1 MRRSGGLAA
10 GLVTVVALLCAA
22 AAASAEAASRYS
34 FADSCQTLR
43 VGGGAVNR
51 SGLGYGVGGAAGQ
64 PFFMKASALGSYLL
78 KGSDGKFLASGSIGP
93 LGNGTLAA
101 SQAGPATD
109 WALQESGNGFT
120 LTNVGN
126 GRALAVAGDG
136 RLIQSTGQGAVFLPE
151 AAADCASFPE
161 IGLEASGTPWTG
173 ATPYGEVEGTIDAH
187 NHVTAYEFLG
197 GDAHCGEPR
206 SRYGVEAALVDC
218 PDHYPNG
225 AGAVLENVLY
235 GNPVRTHDP
244 IGWPTFKDWPA
255 PESLTHEQTYYRW
268 IERAYL
274 GGVRIM
280 VNDLVENVALCDVYP
295 IKHNSCQDM
304 DSIRL
309 QARRIHELE
318 EYVDAQSGGPGL
330 GWFRIVRSPFE
341 ARRVINEGK
350 LAVVLG
356 IETSEIFGCGGS
368 EQQPRCDRAQIVR
381 GLDEI
386 EAMGVASLFP
396 IHKFDNAFGGVR
408 FDGGSFGVAI
418 NAANV
423 KQTGQFW
430 QIEPCTGP
438 ESDNEQTTAVP
449 GEAGIIGTGLVGLLP
464 KGATPLYPPAP
475 HCNARG
481 LTPLG
486 EFLIEQMIDRGLM
499 IELDHEG
506 EKTAKRVLDIAE
518 QHGYSGLIASHS
530 WSDSHLW
537 SRIYRLGGFAEP
549 ITSGAESFIAEWQ
562 QLRAASNPRFHFGIG
577 FGADA
582 NGFHAQPSAR
592 GADKPSPVAYPFKS
606 LDGRVSFDRQVSGQR
621 TWDVNVDGVAQYG
634 LHPDWMEQLRLL
646 AGAPIADDLMNGAEA
661 YLQTWER
668 AVGVPGPHC
677 LTPPKRLS
685 PRGFGGL
692 RLGRDPQQ
700 TLLAAGQPTHRVAR
714 TYRWCTSGRGKAR
727 GARRAGA
734 AAVFG
739 SGGQVEFVV
748 STVAGKGKPKRVKK
762 LGPGLFVKRKGG
774 GGDRIWGY
782 RKGKL
787 RFSAVATPRIAR
799 KAKLV
804 KAALRESG
812 LG

>member
-1 MRRSGGLAA
+1 MRRRSGGFAA
-10 GLVTVVALLCAA
+10 VLVSVLGLLS
-22 AAASAEAASRYS
+22 ASAGPASGAPSRYS
-34 FADSCQTLR
+34 YADSCQVLR
-43 VGGGAVNR
+43 IGGGAVIR
-51 SGLGYGVGGAAGQ
+51 SGLGYAVGSGGQ
-64 PFFMKASALGSYLL
+64 AFFMKASGLGSYLL
-78 KGSDGKFLASGSIGP
+78 KGSDGKYLATASIGP
-93 LGNGTLAA
+93 LGNGTIAA
-101 SQAGPATD
+101 SQAGPASD
-109 WALQESGNGFT
+109 WALRESGEGFT

-126 GRALAVAGDG
+126 GRSLAVGG
-136 RLIQSTGQGAVFLPE
+136 NGQLIQSSGQGATFV
-151 AAADCASFPE
+151 AQATSGCAPVPE
-161 IGLEASGTPWTG
+161 IGLEAVGTPWTG
-173 ATPYGEVEGTIDAH
+173 PTPYGEVEGTIDGH

-197 GDAHCGEPR
+197 GDAHCGEPW

-225 AGAVLENVLY
+225 AAAVLENALY

-255 PESLTHEQTYYRW
+255 PASLTHEQTYYRW

-280 VNDLVENVALCDVYP
+280 VNDLVENVALCDIYP
-295 IKHNSCQDM
+295 IKHNSCNDM

-318 EYVDAQSGGPGL
+318 EYIDAQAGGPGL
-330 GWFRIVRSPFE
+330 GWFRIVRTPFE

-368 EQQPRCDRAQIVR
+368 EAAPRCDRAQIVR

-386 EAMGVASLFP
+386 QAMGVASFFP

-408 FDGGSFGVAI
+408 FDDGAFGVAI
-418 NAANV
+418 NAANF

-430 QIEPCTGP
+430 RMEPCAGP
-438 ESDNEQTTAVP
+438 EHDNEQATAVP
-449 GEAGIIGTGLVGLLP
+449 ASAGVIGTGLVGLLP
-464 KGATPLYPPAP
+464 PAATPIYGPPP

-499 IELDHEG
+499 IEVDHESQ
-506 EKTAKRVLDIAE
+506 KVTKRVLELAE
-518 QHGYSGLIASHS
+518 RRNYSGLLASHS
-530 WSDSHLW
+530 WTDSHLW
-537 SRIYRLGGFAEP
+537 PRIYRLGGFVEP
-549 ITSGAESFIAEWQ
+549 ITTGAENFISEWQ
-562 QLRAASNPRFHFGIG
+562 TLRADADPRYAFGIG

-582 NGFHAQPSAR
+582 NGFHAQPPAR
-592 GADKPSPVAYPFKS
+592 GAGAPNAVSYPFQS

-621 TWDVNVDGVAQYG
+621 VWDVNADGVAQYG
-634 LHPDWMEQLRLL
+634 LHPDWMQQLHLL
-646 AGAPIADDLMNGAEA
+646 AGQPIADDLMNGAEA

-668 AVGVPGPHC
+668 ATGVPGPRC
-677 LTPPKRLS
+677 LKPPKRLT
-685 PRGFGGL
+685 RAGFGPL

-700 TLLAAGQPTHRVAR
+700 TLLAAGQPRQRAGR
-714 TYRWCTSGRGKAR
+714 SYRWCAAGRDKAKGAR
-727 GARRAGA
+727 GAGAG
-734 AAVFG
+734 AVFG
-739 SGGQVEFVV
+739 DSGELEFVV
-748 STVAGKGKPKRVKK
+748 STVAGQGKPKRAKK
-762 LGPGLFVKRKGG
+762 LGPGLFVKRKGP
-774 GGDRIWGY
+774 GGDRVWGY